1 MERVC
6 GIVAYH
12 PQKLK
17 QLECVSR
24 NMIFYEEVLLG
35 EQNGC
40 ESSITIEQFRASL
53 KKTIVCL
60 STATFLSLGM
70 H

>member
-1 MERVC
+1 MKEKEKF
-6 GIVAYH
+6 A
-12 PQKLK
+12 
-17 QLECVSR
+17 EA
-24 NMIFYEEVLLG
+24 LLG